1 MLMSLALLAL
11 LFGLSGCT
19 GRELSIDPTTGIVT
33 YKSKRFGNME
43 KFDSIIVQ
51 SGTNRIEIKGY
62 SSDQVQFAERVVGSA
77 VREGISAAKS
87 IK

>member
-1 MLMSLALLAL
+1 MLMSLVLLAL
-11 LFGLSGCT
+11 LLGLSGCT
-19 GRELSIDPTTGIVT
+19 DRVLSVDPKTGVVT
-33 YKSKRFGNME
+33 YHSKRFGNME

-62 SSDQVQFAERVVGSA
+62 ASDQVQFAERVVGTA
-77 VREGISAAKS
+77 VHEAISAAKT